1 MTITQEVKRKAKNK
15 NKVLKSAKK
24 LLDARDDIIGFFLKK
39 EPFRIKIMYLKQ
51 KKKKNQKK
59 N

>member
-24 LLDARDDIIGFFLKK
+24 LLDARDDIIGSF
-39 EPFRIKIMYLKQ
+39 
-51 KKKKNQKK
+51 
-59 N
+59 

>member
-1 MTITQEVKRKAKNK
+1 MTITQEVKKKAKKK